1 MDDRFQAPDNFDW
14 REGKNTAECNRYM
27 LEHELHCDVTFIV
40 GSGKEKQPILAHKYI
55 LISRSEVFEAMLVGL
70 LHEHSNNIEIP
81 DVYPAAFRR
90 LLEFMYYDQ
99 TRLDEQDAYEL
110 LYVAR
115 KYLVTDLV
123 RRCLQRLKTRMS
135 VENVCIILSYADD
148 EGTVKLCLDYIF
160 RYSLEVLKSDGFKEL
175 SPEHIKS
182 IISNNRLGVREEDI
196 FDAVILWS
204 ERECQRQEIDILPEN
219 QWKVLGDILKLIR
232 YGRMDRAYLLNVCKK
247 FLPQDLY
254 IDIVE
259 NIASHIEENPHQG
272 SESLNLPRP
281 LGTSRGVHSQ
291 FLTCGAEVRP
301 KEYLRP
307 HNEVLDGTNVSVDG
321 ELDCA
326 TSGNDRN
333 VSEMEQIPSVFT
345 HRSDRFEIYRFA
357 KNSYVRGKTY
367 DMHTPESIS
376 FLTLQNVNLCSI
388 YLYGSCEGEGDY
400 HIHLEIFEDL
410 GGQLSL
416 MHSSER
422 DITTNGST
430 SPYEFDLEPSI
441 RIQSERVYTI
451 RALFEGPPSYF
462 GTNGISNV
470 FKNGVSVFFITNDEL
485 GLNLTT
491 SEGGQFPGLLFER

>member
-1 MDDRFQAPDNFDW
+1 MDDGIQPPDDFDW
-14 REGKNTAECNRYM
+14 RKGKNTAECNRYM
-27 LEHELHCDVTFIV
+27 LEHQLHCDIIFIV
-40 GSGKEKQPILAHKYI
+40 GSGDEKQEISAHKYI
-55 LISRSEVFEAMLVGL
+55 LITRSEVFEAMIVGP
-70 LHEHSNNIEIP
+70 LHEHSDTIEIP
-81 DVYPAAFRR
+81 DVNPHSFRK

-99 TRLDEQDAYEL
+99 TRLNEEDAYEL
-110 LYVAR
+110 LYAAR

-123 RRCLQRLKTRMS
+123 RRCLQRLKTKMS

-148 EGTVKLCLDYIF
+148 DGTVKICLDYIF

-175 SPEHIKS
+175 SPDNIKL
-182 IISNNRLGVREEDI
+182 IISDNRLGAREENI
-196 FDAVILWS
+196 FDAVVLWS
-204 ERECQRQEIDILPEN
+204 ERECQRQGIDILPEN
-219 QWKVLGDILKLIR
+219 QWKVLGDILTLIR
-232 YGRMDRAYLLNVCKK
+232 YGRMDRVFFLNVCKK
-247 FLPQDLY
+247 FLPQEQY

-259 NIASHIEENPHQG
+259 HIASHIDENIHRG

-281 LGTSRGVHSQ
+281 FQNSRGVHSY
-291 FLTCGAEVRP
+291 LTCGAETRTQ
-301 KEYLRP
+301 EYLRRQG
-307 HNEVLDGTNVSVDG
+307 EVLDGTNVSVDG
-321 ELDCA
+321 EHESA
-326 TSGNDRN
+326 TSDSDRN
-333 VSEMEQIPSVFT
+333 VSEKEPIPSVFT
-345 HRSDRFEIYRFA
+345 RRSDRFKIYRFA
-357 KNSYVRGKTY
+357 HNSYVRGKTY

-376 FLTLQNVNLCSI
+376 FLTSHNVNLRSI

-430 SPYEFDLEPSI
+430 TPYEFDLEPSI

-462 GTNGISNV
+462 GTNGISDV
-470 FKNGVSVFFITNDEL
+470 SKNGVLVYFITNDEL

>member
-1 MDDRFQAPDNFDW
+1 MNDEIPRTGYRDW
-14 REGKNTAECNRYM
+14 REGKSTAQCNRHM
-27 LEHELHCDVTFIV
+27 LENQLHCDITFMV
-40 GSGKEKQPILAHKYI
+40 GSGDEKQQILAHKYI
-55 LISRSEVFEAMLVGL
+55 LISRSEVFEAMLVGP
-70 LHEHSNNIEIP
+70 LHEHSNKIDIP
-81 DVYPAAFRR
+81 DVNPAAFRK

-123 RRCLQRLKTRMS
+123 RRCLQRLKTKMS

-148 EGTVKLCLDYIF
+148 DGTIKLCLDYIF
-160 RYSLEVLKSDGFKEL
+160 RYPLEVLKSDGFKEF
-175 SPEHIKS
+175 SPDNIKL
-182 IISNNRLGVREEDI
+182 IISDNRLGVREENI

-204 ERECQRQEIDILPEN
+204 ERECQRQGIDILLEN

-259 NIASHIEENPHQG
+259 NIASHIEENMHRG

-281 LGTSRGVHSQ
+281 FGNSRGVHSHM
-291 FLTCGAEVRP
+291 TCGAEVRP
-301 KEYLRP
+301 KEYFRP
-307 HNEVLDGTNVSVDG
+307 HVEVLDGTNVAVDG
-321 ELDCA
+321 ELECA
-326 TSGNDRN
+326 TSDNDRN
-333 VSEMEQIPSVFT
+333 VSEMEHIPTVFT
-345 HRSDRFEIYRFA
+345 RRSDRFEIYRFA

-416 MHSSER
+416 IHASER
-422 DITTNGST
+422 DITTSGST
-430 SPYEFDLEPSI
+430 KPYEFDLEPSI